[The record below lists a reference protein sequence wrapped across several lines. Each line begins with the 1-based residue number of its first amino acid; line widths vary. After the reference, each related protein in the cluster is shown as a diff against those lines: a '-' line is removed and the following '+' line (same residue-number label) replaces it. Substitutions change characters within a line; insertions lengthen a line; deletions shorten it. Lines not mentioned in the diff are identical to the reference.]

1 MAYPFPHQSLRAESS
16 YLWVLGPARIES
28 RAASKIGCNL
38 QGRSDNYRILRSL
51 QHSSSRGFGGD
62 VEPRQINTLV
72 PSPFQ
77 CGRPMHWTFEG
88 TNAFRMSI
96 GSIGAILTLQL
107 SFYHCYSK
115 LSSRIAGCEAWK
127 GFPHRGPGCVTPKK
141 WCEGCHHWWNIKQ
154 INNIKQHQIL
164 GIVATESKL

>member
-1 MAYPFPHQSLRAESS
+1 MAYTFPHESLGAESS
-16 YLWVLGPARIES
+16 YWWVLGPARIES

-62 VEPRQINTLV
+62 VEPRRINTLM

-88 TNAFRMSI
+88 TNAFRISI
-96 GSIGAILTLQL
+96 GSIGTLLTLL
-107 SFYHCYSK
+107 LETVVSDCRLWSMEGVPPTGD
-115 LSSRIAGCEAWK
+115 LDAW
-127 GFPHRGPGCVTPKK
+127 PRKK
-141 WCEGCHHWWNIKQ
+141 WCEGCHDLWNIKLHQ
-154 INNIKQHQIL
+154 APGQIL
-164 GIVATESKL
+164 VRTENEL